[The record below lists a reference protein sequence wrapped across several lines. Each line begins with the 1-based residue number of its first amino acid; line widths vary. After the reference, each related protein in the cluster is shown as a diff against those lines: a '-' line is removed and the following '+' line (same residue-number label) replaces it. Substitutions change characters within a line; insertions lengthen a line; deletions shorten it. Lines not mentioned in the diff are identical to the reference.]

1 MLPGAVPSPIMATC
15 QGFAWS
21 SLTNEEGRSRL
32 GIEVTLKSFWAQSLN
47 TSRRAAA
54 ANPPW
59 THCVEPIEII
69 TADGFRK
76 HGTLLSKHE
85 IVQNAL
91 DLLTMVNADPDGS

>member
-1 MLPGAVPSPIMATC
+1 MATC

-21 SLTNEEGRSRL
+21 SLTNEGGRSRL
-32 GIEVTLKSFWAQSLN
+32 GIEVTLKSFQAIQSHN

-54 ANPPW
+54 ANPLW
-59 THCVEPIEII
+59 EHCVEPIEII

-91 DLLTMVNADPDGS
+91 DLLTDGQR